1 MTRPSRAAAAGVGSQ
16 ECRHFAHISHPHV
29 HTGPPL
35 HLDCPPLPQSAPAAS
50 GLTHAA
56 NALVTSKDTLSL
68 PIDAALPEI
77 TRALREGRS
86 LVVEAP
92 PGAGKTT
99 RVPRALL
106 EAGVVEG
113 EIWIL
118 EPRRLPARLAAER
131 VARELGETVGQ
142 TVGYTVRF
150 EDVSSPR
157 TRLRFVTEGLLTRRL
172 LSDPRLVGVGAV
184 VLDEI
189 HERHVA
195 TDLAL
200 ALVRRLQ
207 RGARPDLRV
216 CAMSATLEAGPLAAF
231 LDDCASL
238 RSEGRLHP
246 IDIEHLATPD
256 HRPLHEQV
264 TGAVRRLL
272 RDGPEGDVLVFLP
285 GAGEIRRAQETLG
298 SAPGMG
304 ALAILPLH
312 GELTLEEQTRAVRPD
327 PARRKIILSTNVA
340 ESSITVEGVVA
351 VVDSGLARIAS
362 HSPWTGLPTL
372 AIAKVSQAAA
382 TQRAGRAGRTRP
394 GRALRLFTRHDHDAR
409 RAYDLPEI
417 ARADLA
423 DTLLTLAALDVGP
436 VADFEWYE
444 EPPAAALGAAR
455 DLLRALGAFDGGD
468 RLTPLGRR
476 MARLPVHPR
485 LARLV
490 CEGETRGAGA
500 ASCLVASLVSERD
513 IRRSARPSFGRGG
526 RRGDGEILDLVDLYR
541 RAESA
546 RFRGDTLRSLDLDGR
561 ATEAVSRSVRQLT
574 SALGKPT
581 GVRVEGVA
589 EDVALRLATLA
600 AFPDRVARRRT
611 PTDKNVVL
619 ANGGSAE
626 LQFDPGAD
634 WIVAVDVEERMLG
647 PRATGGRPGGV
658 AVRLAAA
665 IEPEWLLDVCAE
677 RVEEIDV
684 LAWNAETERV
694 ERRSGLRFG
703 ALALDETV
711 TPAPPGEETSRLLA
725 EAALARGLER
735 LPGAEGLPRLLA
747 RLAFARELAPDG
759 ALLAF
764 AADDVAALLRLA
776 CEGRRGFAE
785 LAEADL
791 AALAQDALGGEAQRL
806 LRTLAPERV
815 TLPGGR
821 GVAVNYVAGQPPWIE
836 SRLQDFFGLRAG
848 PAVGG
853 GRVPLTLHL
862 LAPNGRAVQVTR
874 DLASFW
880 TQHYPALR
888 RELGRRYPRHAWPE
902 DGATATPPPPK
913 PPRAPRR

>member
-1 MTRPSRAAAAGVGSQ
+1 MHPVAAESAL
-16 ECRHFAHISHPHV
+16 R
-29 HTGPPL
+29 
-35 HLDCPPLPQSAPAAS
+35 LP
-50 GLTHAA
+50 
-56 NALVTSKDTLSL
+56 VDL
-68 PIDAALPEI
+68 PIDAALPDI
-77 TRALREGRS
+77 VAGLRQGRS

-106 EAGVVEG
+106 EAGVVPG
-113 EIWIL
+113 EIWVL

-131 VARELGETVGQ
+131 VARELGQRVGE

-157 TRLRFVTEGLLTRRL
+157 TRLRFVTEGMLTRRM
-172 LSDPRLVGVGAV
+172 LSDPRLEGVGAV

-195 TDLAL
+195 ADLAL
-200 ALVRRLQ
+200 ALLRRLQ
-207 RGARPDLRV
+207 RGARPELRV
-216 CAMSATLEAGPLAAF
+216 CAMSATLEAEPLRAF
-231 LDDCASL
+231 LDDCAAV

-246 IDIEHLATPD
+246 IDVEHLPTPD
-256 HRPLHEQV
+256 ERPLHEQV

-272 RDGPEGDVLVFLP
+272 REGLEGDVLVFLP
-285 GAGEIRRAQETLG
+285 GAAEIRRAEEML
-298 SAPGMG
+298 SRAPGMDG
-304 ALAILPLH
+304 FAILPLH
-312 GELTLEEQTRAVRPD
+312 GELSLEEQTRAVRPD

-351 VVDSGLARIAS
+351 VVDSGLARVAS

-372 AIAKVSQAAA
+372 AVAKISQAAA

-394 GRALRLFTRHDHDAR
+394 GRALRLYTRHDHDAR
-409 RAYDLPEI
+409 RRYDLPEV

-423 DTLLTLAALDVGP
+423 ETLLALAALDVGP
-436 VADFEWYE
+436 LADFEWFD
-444 EPPAAALGAAR
+444 EPPTAALTAAR
-455 DLLRALGAFDGGD
+455 DLLRTLGALDARD
-468 RLTPLGRR
+468 ALTPLGRR
-476 MARLPVHPR
+476 MTRLPVHPR

-490 CEGETRGAGA
+490 CEGEARGAGRA
-500 ASCLVASLVSERD
+500 ACLVAALVSERD
-513 IRRSARPSFGRGG
+513 IRRGARATFGRAG
-526 RRGDGEILDLVDLYR
+526 RRGPGEHADSGEVLDLVDLYR
-541 RAESA
+541 QAEGA
-546 RFRGDTLRSLDLDGR
+546 RFRADTLRSLELDAR
-561 ATEAVSRSVRQLT
+561 SVDAVSRATRQLT
-574 SALGKPT
+574 SSLERGT
-581 GVRVEGVA
+581 GAPASGAA
-589 EDVALRLATLA
+589 EDAALRLATLA

-611 PTDKNVVL
+611 PTDRAIVL

-626 LQFDPGAD
+626 LQFDPGAE
-634 WIVAVDVEERMLG
+634 WLVAIDVEERAAG

-665 IEPEWLLDVCAE
+665 IEPEWLLDVCAD
-677 RVEEIDV
+677 RVEEIDT
-684 LAWNAETERV
+684 LAFNADTQRV

-703 ALALDETV
+703 ALSLDETV
-711 TPAPPGEETSRLLA
+711 TPAPPSEETSRLLA
-725 EAALARGLER
+725 EAALARGIDR
-735 LPGAEGLPRLLA
+735 LPGAEDLPRLLA
-747 RLAFARELAPDG
+747 RLTFARALAPAG
-759 ALLAF
+759 ALPDL
-764 AADDVAALLRLA
+764 AADDLAAVLRLA
-776 CEGRRGFAE
+776 CAGRRGFAE
-785 LAEADL
+785 LAEANL
-791 AALAQDALGGEAQRL
+791 AAVALEGLGPAAQNL

-836 SRLQDFFGLRAG
+836 SRLQDFFGMRTG
-848 PAVGG
+848 PTIGG

-880 TQHYPALR
+880 TQHYPPLR

-913 PPRAPRR
+913 PPRPR

>member
-1 MTRPSRAAAAGVGSQ
+1 
-16 ECRHFAHISHPHV
+16 
-29 HTGPPL
+29 
-35 HLDCPPLPQSAPAAS
+35 
-50 GLTHAA
+50 LT
-56 NALVTSKDTLSL
+56 KDTLSLSTL

-77 TRALREGRS
+77 THALREGRA

-106 EAGVVEG
+106 EAGVVTG

-131 VARELGETVGQ
+131 VAHELGERVGG

-150 EDVSSPR
+150 EDASSPR

-172 LSDPRLVGVGAV
+172 LDDPQLRGVGAV

-200 ALVRRLQ
+200 ALLRRLQ
-207 RGARPDLRV
+207 RGGRPDLRV
-216 CAMSATLEAGPLAAF
+216 CAMSATLEAEPLREF
-231 LDDCASL
+231 LSDGSRRCASV

-246 IDIEHLATPD
+246 IEIEHLAQPD
-256 HRPLHEQV
+256 DRPLHEQV

-272 RDGPEGDVLVFLP
+272 REGLEGDVLVFLP
-285 GAGEIRRAQETLG
+285 GAAEIRRAKESLDAALGAGELARTL
-298 SAPGMG
+298 AV
-304 ALAILPLH
+304 LPLH
-312 GELTLEEQTRAVRPD
+312 GELSLEDQTRAVRPD
-327 PARRKIILSTNVA
+327 PSRRKIILSTNVA

-372 AIAKVSQAAA
+372 AVAKVSQAAA

-394 GRALRLFTRHDHDAR
+394 GRALRLYTRHDHDAR

-423 DTLLTLAALDVGP
+423 DVLLTLAALDAGP

-444 EPPAAALGAAR
+444 PPPAAALDAAR
-455 DLLRALGAFDGGD
+455 DLLVALGALDGAG
-468 RLTPLGRR
+468 RLTALGRR

-490 CEGETRGAGA
+490 CEGEARGAGA
-500 ASCLVASLVSERD
+500 ASCLVAALVSERD
-513 IRRSARPSFGRGG
+513 IRRGARASFGRGP
-526 RRGDGEILDLVDLYR
+526 RRGPPDAAESGEILDLVDMYR
-541 RAESA
+541 QAEAA
-546 RFRGDTLRSLDLDGR
+546 RFRADKLRTLELDAR
-561 ATEAVSRSVRQLT
+561 ATEAVSRTARHLGA
-574 SALGKPT
+574 ALGKSAGP
-581 GVRVEGVA
+581 RLEGVA
-589 EDVALRLATLA
+589 EDAALRLATLA
-600 AFPDRVARRRT
+600 AFPDRVARRRS
-611 PTDKNVVL
+611 PTDKTVVL

-634 WIVAVDVEERMLG
+634 WMVAIDVEERLAG
-647 PRATGGRPGGV
+647 ARAAGGRPGGV

-665 IEPEWLLDVCAE
+665 IEPEWLLDVCAG
-677 RVEEIDV
+677 RVEEIDA
-684 LAWNAETERV
+684 LAWNPETERV
-694 ERRSGLRFG
+694 ERRAGLRFG
-703 ALALDETV
+703 ALALDESV

-747 RLAFARELAPDG
+747 RVAFARELAPEG
-759 ALLAF
+759 ALPALV
-764 AADDVAALLRLA
+764 ADDLAALLRLA
-776 CEGRRGFAE
+776 CAGRRGFAE

-791 AALAQDALGGEAQRL
+791 AAAAEDALGGEARHL
-806 LRTLAPERV
+806 LRALAPERV

-821 GVAVNYVAGQPPWIE
+821 AVTVNYTAGQPPWIE
-836 SRLQDFFGLRAG
+836 SRLQDFFGMRAG
-848 PAVGG
+848 PTVGG

-880 TQHYPALR
+880 TQHYPPLR
-888 RELGRRYPRHAWPE
+888 RELGRRYPRHSWPA

-913 PPRAPRR
+913 PPRPPRR